1 MPVPVQEPRARAGEP
16 RIVDRAA
23 RRVAVVRT
31 VGAPADAGKQA
42 IPVLYRAVYGLKMS
56 RKRAGA
62 DFTVGALRA
71 RWPNADAAPPEE
83 WVGEWALAVP
93 DDVPHLAGTE
103 IETWEY
109 GLTAEI
115 LHVGPFATE
124 STSVDRLLA
133 FVAEH
138 GYEVAGPHEEEYL
151 TRPEAKTQRTII
163 RYPVRRRLAS

>member
-1 MPVPVQEPRARAGEP
+1 MPASATEPRGCAGEP
-16 RIVDRAA
+16 RIVERAS

-31 VGAPADAGKQA
+31 VGPPSEVAAQA
-42 IPVLYRAVYGLKMS
+42 IPVLYRAVYGLKMT

-62 DFTVGALRA
+62 DFTVGPLRA
-71 RWPNADAAPPEE
+71 RWPNADAAPVEE

-93 DDVPHLAGTE
+93 DDVPNLPGTE
-103 IETWEY
+103 IERWEY

-124 STSVDRLLA
+124 SGSVERLLA
-133 FVAEH
+133 YVAEH

-151 TRPEAKTQRTII
+151 TRPDAPTQRTVI
-163 RYPVRRRLAS
+163 RYPVRRR